1 MNETQ
6 GYAVFF
12 FPQALEA
19 LGAPSVRSLDD
30 ALALDAEARREAMR
44 MAARRSAAA

>member
-1 MNETQ
+1 MVE
-6 GYAVFF
+6 
-12 FPQALEA
+12 EA
-19 LGAPSVRSLDD
+19 LDAMGAPPVRSLDD